1 MAEDLFPRE
10 RVTLM
15 LRRLPAYLRL
25 AWRLAKDPLLSRA
38 RRAAVVGA
46 AGYLAS
52 PIDLV
57 PGVIP
62 VAGQLDDL
70 AVALAAIRLALAGLS
85 PERRREHL
93 EAVGLGDQ
101 DLADDLRTLGATTA
115 WLARAGFRASKR
127 VTLAGGRAAA
137 AGAGMALRLTRTVAG
152 RSGPALRSAV
162 SGAAPAA
169 RELGTKVV
177 PATRAT
183 GRATRDA
190 AASVAGAG
198 AGALGAGVDAF
209 GKGVRRIGPRRPGAG
224 DPSASPDPSNG
235 EPEERTRG

>member
-10 RVTLM
+10 RVIVM

-85 PERRREHL
+85 PDRRREHL
-93 EAVGLGDQ
+93 EAVGLADQ
-101 DLADDLRTLGATTA
+101 DLTDDLRTLGATTV
-115 WLARAGFRASKR
+115 WLGRAGLRASKR

-137 AGAGMALRLTRTVAG
+137 AGAGLAARLTRTVAR
-152 RSGPALRSAV
+152 RSGPVLR
-162 SGAAPAA
+162 GAGSRMLPTA
-169 RELGTKVV
+169 RELGAKVS
-177 PATRAT
+177 PATQAT
-183 GRATRDA
+183 GRATRHAAGA
-190 AASVAGAG
+190 AAGIAAGAVGAG
-198 AGALGAGVDAF
+198 ANVIGT
-209 GKGVRRIGPRRPGAG
+209 GVRRVDPRRSRRT
-224 DPSASPDPSNG
+224 DPSTPTAAPGG
-235 EPEERTRG
+235 EAEEQGSG